1 LKIDYALLNRQMLS
15 LIEGEYDVAAVLAN
29 VSALLNQ
36 SLTDINWVGF
46 YLVNANEL
54 VLGPFQGNVACYRI
68 PLGRGVCGTAAAD
81 NKTLCIDDVHA
92 FAGHIACDAASN
104 SELVVP
110 LVVANKVI
118 GVLDIDSPSL
128 ARFTKDDSDG
138 IEEMVKGLATHLT
151 QALKTDQKSYP
162 TIGS

>member
-1 LKIDYALLNRQMLS
+1 MLS

-46 YLVNANEL
+46 YLLNANEL

-81 NKTLCIDDVHA
+81 NKILRIDDVHA

-128 ARFTKDDSDG
+128 ARFTQDDSDG

-151 QALKTDQKSYP
+151 QALKTDQQSYP